1 MKEIVTYGDK
11 SGKYYEVNINGSYQ
25 KFGNIVDAHN
35 YYTQYYCSFDPFEES
50 EEDNIARLAREKAI
64 ERDRKIDII
73 LDGTC

>member
-25 KFGNIVDAHN
+25 KFGTYEDAK
-35 YYTQYYCSFDPFEES
+35 YYYSEYYGSFDTFKES
-50 EEDNIARLAREKAI
+50 EEDRIARLAREKAI

-73 LDGTC
+73 LDI